1 MARLDF
7 AGLRTCHKKA
17 ETFDRWMYSFR
28 NKNNKTTQGKEP
40 LDNVMDFNEKVAL

>member
-28 NKNNKTTQGKEP
+28 NKTTGKEP
-40 LDNVMDFNEKVAL
+40 LDSVMDFNEKVAL